1 MNNSV
6 RKNLYLLIVVLFD
19 ESYLDEILLGVESI
33 SVGNVIT
40 VDAVSGAENISQSIP
55 MFAELIGLGGRR
67 LCKILFSAVTVG
79 NPASRLI
86 DILNEA
92 GLDFAGLS
100 IGEIYTIRLL
110 EAVVVEEIDI

>member
-6 RKNLYLLIVVLFD
+6 KKNLNLLIVVLFD
-19 ESYLDEILLGVESI
+19 ESYLDEILLGVTSI
-33 SVGNVIT
+33 SGGRVIT
-40 VDAVSGAENISQSIP
+40 VDAVSGAENISQVIP
-55 MFAELIGLGGRR
+55 IFAELVGLGGKKI
-67 LCKILFSAVTVG
+67 CKIIFSAVTVE

-86 DILNEA
+86 DILNES

-100 IGEIYTIRLL
+100 IGEIYTVRLS